1 MKKCIDQMK
10 VSGSQNAW
18 AEF

>member
-1 MKKCIDQMK
+1 MKKNSDQRK